1 MTFGAAIFLLGA
13 LAAVI
18 PLILHLINRQQAKL
32 LPFPTLR
39 FLRISVEKTRRRRRL
54 QDLLL
59 MLLRMAV
66 LVLIAVGLAK
76 PTLTSLAALMAGEAR
91 SAVAIIL
98 DNSASMGTV
107 DEGRPRWET
116 AVRATEQI
124 LDHLYAGDEVALFV
138 TSGPQFPEAG
148 KLDRTQE
155 KVRQLLAQVQ
165 LTYEGAD
172 LSAAIDHARRL
183 LLESDAPNR
192 YLFVVSDFQRVCFP
206 GLAQSPEESSPA
218 SATSPSGQSP
228 VSESASVSPSASESK
243 SVAGEEPKP
252 FSEAEIRALKR
263 IPLVMV
269 DCYRNP
275 RPNVGIV
282 DVEAT
287 APVPVAR
294 VPVYTS
300 AKLLNGSPV
309 PQQRAVTLLANGVKL
324 FEGSAV
330 SLPPGEVSPYRFQF
344 SFPEGGVQRCEV
356 RLVGEDGLAADDR
369 WFFAMEINLGI
380 PVAIVVSQIHEIPF
394 LDDSFYLENALLAA
408 GAGIQVNKLLATQLA
423 GEPLDRYKVIF
434 CVNVPAFSG
443 EALSRLRRF
452 VESGGALVWICGP
465 DVDPTT
471 YNEMYEQTQGSVLPA
486 RLVQVRDPRQ
496 AGNQESF
503 RVTWI
508 DTEHPVL
515 RLLSEPPSLYQSV
528 LVYRHVQ
535 LSTEQL
541 EGGRVLARLDDG
553 EPILVEKRSGRGTV
567 IFWGS
572 SAHIGWTNFPLRP
585 IFLPLV
591 ARLTYELA
599 GAEQR
604 RHQVLAGRPLILSFE
619 DQIPPRVA
627 EVLPPSGAII
637 RKELRPDGNIPLR
650 EFRYTETYEPGFYQV
665 RLLEG
670 GSPRTITF
678 AVNYHPEESTAEK
691 VDRSQIEA
699 FYRPSPVIW
708 ADNPDDLSSTFK
720 YLREGRSLWELFL
733 FAVLVGL
740 VFETFLANVFTP
752 KQERPSVVQLPA
764 WRARRLPQVVVQR

>member
-54 QDLLL
+54 EDLLL

-66 LVLIAVGLAK
+66 LVFIAVALAK
-76 PTLTSLAALMAGEAR
+76 PTLTSLAALMAGDAR
-91 SAVAIIL
+91 SAVAIVL
-98 DNSASMGTV
+98 DNSASMGTI

-116 AVRATEQI
+116 ALRAAEQI
-124 LDHLYAGDEVALFV
+124 LDQLRAGDEIALFP

-148 KLDRTQE
+148 KFDRTQA
-155 KVRQLLAQVQ
+155 KVRQLLAQIQ
-165 LTYEGAD
+165 LSYEGAD
-172 LSAAIDHARRL
+172 LTAQIDSARRL

-192 YLFVVSDFQRVCFP
+192 YLFVISDFQRVGFP
-206 GLAQSPEESSPA
+206 AVGESPEDSSREDSRPFGDRSPGQESGANSSPA
-218 SATSPSGQSP
+218 AQGAFPTP
-228 VSESASVSPSASESK
+228 EAAR
-243 SVAGEEPKP
+243 P
-252 FSEAEIRALKR
+252 FSDAELRSLRKV
-263 IPLVMV
+263 PLVMV
-269 DCYRNP
+269 DCHRNP

-282 DVEAT
+282 GGEAT

-294 VPVYTS
+294 VPVYTT
-300 AKLLNGSPV
+300 ANLLNGSPV
-309 PQQRAVTLLANGVKL
+309 AQQRAVILLANGVKL

-330 SLPPGEVSPYRFQF
+330 SLPAGEITPYRFQF
-344 SFPEGGVQRCEV
+344 NFPEGGIQRCEV
-356 RLVGEDGLAADDR
+356 RLVGEDGLSADDR
-369 WFFAMEINLGI
+369 WFFAMEINIGI
-380 PVAIVVSQIHEIPF
+380 PVAIVVSQIREIPF

-408 GAGIQVNKLLATQLA
+408 GAGIQVNKLTATQLA

-434 CVNVPAFSG
+434 CVNVPGFSG
-443 EALSRLRRF
+443 EALSRLQRF
-452 VESGGALVWICGP
+452 VESGGALVWLCGP
-465 DVDPTT
+465 DVDPTA
-471 YNEMYEQTQGSVLPA
+471 YNDIFEQTQGSILPS

-496 AGNQESF
+496 VGNQDSF

-535 LSTEQL
+535 LATGQP
-541 EGGRVLARLDDG
+541 EGGRALARLDDG

-572 SAHIGWTNFPLRP
+572 SAHVGWTNFPLRP
-585 IFLPLV
+585 IFLPLM
-591 ARLTYELA
+591 ARLTYQLA
-599 GAEQR
+599 GTEQR
-604 RHQVLAGRPLILSFE
+604 RYQLLAGRPLIVSFE

-627 EVLPPSGAII
+627 EVLPPSGALI
-637 RKELRPDGNIPLR
+637 RKELRAEGDTRVR

-678 AVNYHPEESTAEK
+678 AVNVHPEETTPEK
-691 VDRSQIEA
+691 IERSRLEA

-708 ADNPDDLSSTFK
+708 AGNPEDLSATFQ
-720 YLREGRSLWELFL
+720 YLREGRSLWEFFL
-733 FAVLVGL
+733 FAVLLGL
-740 VFETFLANVFTP
+740 VFETFLANFLTP
-752 KQERPSVVQLPA
+752 KQERPTAVLLPP
-764 WRARRLPQVVVQR
+764 WRARRLPQALVPQ